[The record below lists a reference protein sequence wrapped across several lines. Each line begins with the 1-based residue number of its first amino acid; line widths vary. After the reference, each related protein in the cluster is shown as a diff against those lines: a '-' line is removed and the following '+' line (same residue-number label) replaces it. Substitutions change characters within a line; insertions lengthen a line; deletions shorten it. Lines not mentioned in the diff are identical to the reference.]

1 MPPILAPLWVKSGS
15 DAVKRLVRR
24 LLKWGLVLGLVGLL
38 LGVAAVGVAY
48 WLVEPRLPSA
58 EEIRDVR
65 LQVPLR
71 VYSRDGKLIAMFGET
86 KRTPVDIA
94 EVPPM
99 VRNAFLAIEDARFY
113 EHPGID
119 WRGILRA
126 VWLLATTDDRRVPG
140 GSTIT
145 QQVAR
150 NFFLSNEYSLTRK
163 VAEIF
168 LALRLE
174 RELSK
179 DEILEL
185 YLNKIFFGYRSYGIA
200 AAAEFYYGKRLPEL
214 DLAEAAMLA
223 SIPKFPSS
231 GNPLTNPERALE
243 RRDYVLQRMAE
254 LGMITPEQMRAAQA
268 EPNHAFPHEPAIELD
283 APYLAEMVRLE
294 VIERVGADALNNGY
308 KAYTTVDAKLQEA
321 ANAAVRDRLLA
332 FDQRKGYRGPEA
344 RIDLATLATV
354 EQRRAA
360 VGAYRSV
367 SGLMPGLV
375 TASDEASASLI
386 LADGQVV
393 LLDLP
398 AVEWARPRS
407 ETGALGAK
415 PRTVAQVLQAGD
427 IVRVARDAEGAWRLA
442 QIPRAQA
449 ALTAVDPE
457 DGAIRAIVGGF
468 SFTLSKFNRATQ
480 SNRQP
485 GSSFKPFVYAAA
497 FERGFNPASI
507 VNDAPLAFADPSAEG
522 GVWKPQNDNEKFLGP
537 MRLREAM
544 VLSRNLV
551 SVRLLDAVGVGFAR
565 EYIQRFGF
573 PPEALPQNLSLALG
587 TSSLPPLALARGY
600 SVFANGGY
608 LVDTYG
614 VERIEDEAG
623 QAVYVATPSRACR
636 ECIARIAGTAASSAN
651 SADALSAMLNG
662 AEAPAEQVTETP
674 PPARPDAAP
683 GDEAAL
689 APRVIDERNAFL
701 ITSVLRDV
709 VKRGTG
715 RGAMVLERND
725 LAGKTGTTN
734 NYRDAWFSGFNP
746 NLVAT
751 VWMGHDDFTS
761 LGDREFAAQTALPIW
776 IDFMRVAL
784 DGLPEMELV
793 VPSGVTTARINAAG
807 NLVAD
812 TGEGSEGGIV
822 EYFKTEDL
830 MRLSVVDDTA
840 PEQQDAEQQGID
852 LF

>member
-1 MPPILAPLWVKSGS
+1 VRKLF
-15 DAVKRLVRR
+15 RR
-24 LLKWGLVLGLVGLL
+24 LLKWSLILGFVGLVLG
-38 LGVAAVGVAY
+38 VAAIGIAY
-48 WLVEPRLPSA
+48 WLVEPRLPKA

-65 LQVPLR
+65 MQVPLR
-71 VYSRDGKLIAMFGET
+71 VYSSDGKLIAIFGET
-86 KRTPVDIA
+86 KRTPVDIS

-99 VRNAFLAIEDARFY
+99 VKAAFLAIEDARFY

-119 WRGILRA
+119 WRGIVRA

-185 YLNKIFFGYRSYGIA
+185 YLNKIFFGYRSYGVA
-200 AAAEFYYGKRLPEL
+200 AAAEFYYGKRLDEL

-231 GNPLTNPERALE
+231 GNPLTNPDRALI
-243 RRDYVLQRMAE
+243 RRNYVLERMAE
-254 LGMITPEQMRAAQA
+254 TGVISSAQMRAAQA

-283 APYLAEMVRLE
+283 APYLAEMVRIE
-294 VIERVGADALNNGY
+294 VIERLGADALGNGY
-308 KAYTTVDAKLQEA
+308 RAITTLDSRMQEA

-344 RIDLATLATV
+344 HLEIGALATI
-354 EQRRAA
+354 EDRRAA
-360 VGAYRSV
+360 IGAYRSI

-375 TASDEASASLI
+375 TSADDTSANVL
-386 LADGQVV
+386 LADGQTL

-398 AVEWARPRS
+398 AVEWARRRD
-407 ETGALGAK
+407 GNGVLGARPK
-415 PRTVAQVLQAGD
+415 TVAQVLAAGD
-427 IVRVARDAEGAWRLA
+427 VIRVARDAEGVWRLS

-449 ALTAVDPE
+449 AMAALDPE
-457 DGAIRAIVGGF
+457 DGAIRAISGGF

-522 GVWKPQNDNEKFLGP
+522 GVWKPQNDNEKFYGP

-573 PPEALPQNLSLALG
+573 PPESLPQNLSLALG
-587 TSSLPPLALARGY
+587 TSSLPPLSLARGY

-608 LVDTYG
+608 LVDTYA
-614 VERIEDEAG
+614 VERIEDDHG
-623 QAVYVATPSRACR
+623 KTVYSASPRRACR
-636 ECIARIAGTAASSAN
+636 ECIARESSDADAGAGN
-651 SADALSAMLNG
+651 ADALSAVLSGN
-662 AEAPAEQVTETP
+662 ASTPTPVEPAAD
-674 PPARPDAAP
+674 PALAQAAAADAT
-683 GDEAAL
+683 L

-701 ITSVLRDV
+701 ITNVLRDV
-709 VKRGTG
+709 VRRGTG
-715 RGAMVLERND
+715 RAAYVELKRND

-734 NYRDAWFSGFNP
+734 AFRDAWFSGFNP
-746 NLVAT
+746 ALVAT
-751 VWMGHDDFTS
+751 VWMGHDDFTT

-784 DGLPEMELV
+784 DGVPEMELV
-793 VPSGVTTARINAAG
+793 VPNGVTTAHIDGAG
-807 NLVAD
+807 NLLAD
-812 TGEGSEGGIV
+812 GSEGGIV
-822 EYFKTEDL
+822 EFFKTEDL
-830 MRLSVVDDTA
+830 MRLSVVDDND
-840 PEQQDAEQQGID
+840 PKQQDAEQQGID

>member
-1 MPPILAPLWVKSGS
+1 MI
-15 DAVKRLVRR
+15 RLIRR
-24 LLKWGLVLGLVGLL
+24 LLKWSLILSLAGFVL
-38 LGVAAVGVAY
+38 AAATLAVAY
-48 WLVEPRLPSA
+48 WLIEPRLPTA
-58 EEIRDVR
+58 QEIRDVR
-65 LQVPLR
+65 MQVPLR

-86 KRTPVDIA
+86 KRTPVDIS
-94 EVPPM
+94 EVPLL

-119 WRGILRA
+119 WRGIARA

-185 YLNKIFFGYRSYGIA
+185 YLNKIFFGYRSYGVA
-200 AAAEFYYGKRLPEL
+200 AAAEFYYGKKLTEL

-231 GNPLTNPERALE
+231 GNPLTNPDRALI
-243 RRDYVLQRMAE
+243 RRDYVLERMAE
-254 LGMITPEQMRAAQA
+254 IGSITREQMLAAQA
-268 EPNHAFPHEPAIELD
+268 RPSLAFPHEPAIELD
-283 APYLAEMVRLE
+283 APYLAEMVRVE
-294 VIERVGADALNNGY
+294 VIERIGADALENGY
-308 KAYTTVDAKLQEA
+308 RAITSIDSRLQEA

-332 FDQRKGYRGPEA
+332 FDQRKGFRGPEA
-344 RIDLATLATV
+344 QLEMADLATV
-354 EQRRAA
+354 EARRAA
-360 VGAYRSV
+360 VAAYRTV
-367 SGLMPGLV
+367 SGLAPALV
-375 TASDEASASLI
+375 TDSDAAIASVL
-386 LADGQVV
+386 LADGQTAV
-393 LLDLP
+393 LDLA
-398 AVEWARPRS
+398 AVEWARKRNANGVLGPKPKAVAD
-407 ETGALGAK
+407 ALA
-415 PRTVAQVLQAGD
+415 PGD
-427 IVRVARDAEGAWRLA
+427 LIRVARDIDGNWRLS
-442 QIPRAQA
+442 QLPRAQA
-449 ALTAVDPE
+449 ALAAIDPE
-457 DGAIRAIVGGF
+457 DGAIRAITGGF

-522 GVWKPQNDNEKFLGP
+522 GVWKPQNDNEKFYGP

-551 SVRLLDAVGVGFAR
+551 SVRLLDAIGVGFAR
-565 EYIQRFGF
+565 EYMQRFGF
-573 PPEALPQNLSLALG
+573 PPESLPQNLSLALG

-608 LVDTYG
+608 GVDTYA
-614 VERIEDEAG
+614 VERIEDDLGNAIYS
-623 QAVYVATPSRACR
+623 AKPKRACR
-636 ECIARIAGTAASSAN
+636 QCIARESGADTTGAATADDLSAVLAGATPADTAAAPESPTAGTIPN
-651 SADALSAMLNG
+651 QPADA
-662 AEAPAEQVTETP
+662 T
-674 PPARPDAAP
+674 
-683 GDEAAL
+683 L

-715 RGAMVLERND
+715 HGAMVLGRND

-746 NLVAT
+746 ALVAT

-784 DGLPEMELV
+784 DGMPQLELI
-793 VPSGVTTARINAAG
+793 VPNGITTAPIDGAG
-807 NLVAD
+807 NLLA
-812 TGEGSEGGIV
+812 TSGEGGII
-822 EYFKTEDL
+822 EFFKTEDL
-830 MRLSVVDDTA
+830 MRLSVVD
-840 PEQQDAEQQGID
+840 ESSGENQDAEQQGID

>member
-1 MPPILAPLWVKSGS
+1 MPPILAALWVKRRS
-15 DAVKRLVRR
+15 DAVKRLLRR
-24 LLKWGLVLGLVGLL
+24 LLKWGLILGLTGLI
-38 LGVAAVGVAY
+38 LGVAAIGVAY
-48 WLVEPRLPSA
+48 WMIEPRLPKA
-58 EEIRDVR
+58 AEIRDVR

-71 VYSRDGKLIAMFGET
+71 VYSRDGKLIALFGET
-86 KRTPVDIA
+86 KRTPVDIE

-150 NFFLSNEYSLTRK
+150 NFFLSNEYSMTRK

-200 AAAEFYYGKRLPEL
+200 AAAEFYYGKKLAEL

-231 GNPLTNPERALE
+231 GNPLTNPDRALE
-243 RRDYVLQRMAE
+243 RRNYVLLRMSDI
-254 LGMITPEQMRAAQA
+254 GMITPEQMRAAQA

-308 KAYTTVDAKLQEA
+308 KAYTTVDSRLQEA
-321 ANAAVRDRLLA
+321 ANAAVRNRLLA

-344 RIDLATLATV
+344 RLDLATLATV

-367 SGLMPGLV
+367 SGLMPALV
-375 TASDEASASLI
+375 TASDAASASLI

-393 LLDLP
+393 LLDL
-398 AVEWARPRS
+398 ATVEWARPRG

-415 PRTVAQVLQAGD
+415 PKDVSQVLQPGD
-427 IVRVARDAEGAWRLA
+427 VVRIARDAEGIWRLS

-449 ALTAVDPE
+449 ALASVDPE
-457 DGAIRAIVGGF
+457 DGSIRAITGGF

-573 PPEALPQNLSLALG
+573 PPESLPQNLSLALG
-587 TSSLPPLALARGY
+587 TSSLPPVALARGY

-608 LVDTYG
+608 LVDTYS
-614 VERIEDEAG
+614 VERIEDDTG
-623 QAVYVATPSRACR
+623 NAVYTASPRRACR
-636 ECIARIAGTAASSAN
+636 ECIARIAGSETATAAS
-651 SADALSAMLNG
+651 ADDLSAMLNG
-662 AEAPAEQVTETP
+662 ASAPVEPEPQPLAPAPSAE
-674 PPARPDAAP
+674 RHKD
-683 GDEAAL
+683 DAAL

-746 NLVAT
+746 ALVST

-761 LGDREFAAQTALPIW
+761 LGDREIAAQTALPIW
-776 IDFMRVAL
+776 IDYMRVAL
-784 DGLPEMELV
+784 DGVPEMELV
-793 VPSGVTTARINAAG
+793 VPNGITTAHINGAG
-807 NLVAD
+807 NLLA
-812 TGEGSEGGIV
+812 EGSEGGIA

-830 MRLSVVDDTA
+830 MRLSVVDANA
-840 PEQQDAEQQGID
+840 PEKQDAEQQGID

>member
-1 MPPILAPLWVKSGS
+1 M
-15 DAVKRLVRR
+15 KRLVRR
-24 LLKWGLVLGLVGLL
+24 LLKWGLILGLTGVL
-38 LGVAAVGVAY
+38 LGVAAIAVTY
-48 WLVEPRLPSA
+48 WMVEPRLPTA
-58 EEIRDVR
+58 AEIRDVR

-86 KRTPVDIA
+86 KRMPVDIT
-94 EVPPM
+94 EVPIM
-99 VRNAFLAIEDARFY
+99 VRNAFLAVEDARFY

-119 WRGILRA
+119 WRGIVRA
-126 VWLLATTDDRRVPG
+126 IWLLATTSDRRVPG

-200 AAAEFYYGKRLPEL
+200 AAAEFYYGKKLTDL

-231 GNPLTNPERALE
+231 GNPLNNPDRALI
-243 RRDYVLQRMAE
+243 RRNYVLERMSEIGA
-254 LGMITPEQMRAAQA
+254 ITPEQMRAAQS
-268 EPNHAFPHEPAIELD
+268 EPSHAFPHEPAIELD

-294 VIERVGADALNNGY
+294 VIERAGADALNNGY
-308 KAYTTVDAKLQEA
+308 KAFTTIDSKLQEA

-332 FDQRKGYRGPEA
+332 FDQRKGFRGPEA
-344 RIDLATLATV
+344 RVDMSTLTTV
-354 EQRRAA
+354 EARRAA

-375 TASDEASASLI
+375 TASDAESAAVI
-386 LADGQVV
+386 LADGQVI
-393 LLDLP
+393 LLDLA

-407 ETGALGAK
+407 ESGALGPK
-415 PRTVAQVLQAGD
+415 PKDVSRALASGD
-427 IVRVARDAEGAWRLA
+427 VVRVARDAEGVWRLS
-442 QIPRAQA
+442 QLPRVQA
-449 ALTAVDPE
+449 ALTAIDPE
-457 DGAIRAIVGGF
+457 DGSIRAITGGF

-485 GSSFKPFVYAAA
+485 GSSFKPFIYAAA

-551 SVRLLDAVGVGFAR
+551 SVRLLDAVGINFAR

-573 PPEALPQNLSLALG
+573 PPESLPPNLSLALG

-608 LVDTYG
+608 LVDTYS
-614 VERIEDEAG
+614 VEHIEDDSGNAIYT
-623 QAVYVATPSRACR
+623 AAPKRACR
-636 ECIARIAGTAASSAN
+636 ECIARVAGDENDGAAS
-651 SADALSAMLNG
+651 ADDLSAMLNG
-662 AEAPAEQVTETP
+662 NSAPPETAPALTV
-674 PPARPDAAP
+674 PDIASP
-683 GDEAAL
+683 SGLL

-701 ITSVLRDV
+701 ITSVMRDV

-734 NYRDAWFSGFNP
+734 NFRDAWFSGFNP
-746 NLVAT
+746 ALVTT
-751 VWMGHDDFTS
+751 VWMGHDDFSS

-776 IDFMRVAL
+776 VDFMRVAL
-784 DGLPEMELV
+784 GDVPEMELV
-793 VPSGVTTARINAAG
+793 VPNGITTARIDAAG
-807 NLVAD
+807 NLLA
-812 TGEGSEGGIV
+812 EASEGGIV
-822 EYFKTEDL
+822 EFFKTEDL
-830 MRLSVVDDTA
+830 MRLSVVD
-840 PEQQDAEQQGID
+840 ENSSGKQDAEQQGID

>member
-1 MPPILAPLWVKSGS
+1 M
-15 DAVKRLVRR
+15 
-24 LLKWGLVLGLVGLL
+24 LKWGLILGLTGFL
-38 LGVAAVGVAY
+38 LGVAAIAVAY
-48 WLVEPRLPSA
+48 WMVEPRLPTA
-58 EEIRDVR
+58 AEIRDVR

-86 KRTPVDIA
+86 KRTPVDIS
-94 EVPPM
+94 EVPIM

-113 EHPGID
+113 QHPGID
-119 WRGILRA
+119 WRGIVRA

-150 NFFLSNEYSLTRK
+150 NFFLSNEYSMTRK

-200 AAAEFYYGKRLPEL
+200 AAAEFYYGKKLADL

-231 GNPLTNPERALE
+231 GNPLTNPERALI
-243 RRDYVLQRMAE
+243 RRDYVLERMSE
-254 LGMITPEQMRAAQA
+254 IGVITPEQMRAAQA

-294 VIERVGADALNNGY
+294 VIERAGADALNNGY
-308 KAYTTVDAKLQEA
+308 KAFTTVDSRLQEA

-332 FDQRKGYRGPEA
+332 FDQRKGFRGPEA
-344 RIDLATLATV
+344 RLDLATLTTV
-354 EQRRAA
+354 EDRRAA

-375 TASDEASASLI
+375 TASDAESASVI

-407 ETGALGAK
+407 ETGALGPK
-415 PRTVAQVLQAGD
+415 PKEVSQALAAGD
-427 IVRVARDAEGAWRLA
+427 VVRIARDGEGVWHLS
-442 QIPRAQA
+442 QLPRVQA

-457 DGAIRAIVGGF
+457 DGSIRAITGGF

-507 VNDAPLAFADPSAEG
+507 VNDAPLAFADPSSEG

-551 SVRLLDAVGVGFAR
+551 SVRLLDAVGIGFAR

-573 PPEALPQNLSLALG
+573 PPESLPQNLSLALG
-587 TSSLPPLALARGY
+587 TSSLPPLAMARGY

-608 LVDTYG
+608 LVDTYS
-614 VERIEDEAG
+614 VERIEDDSGNAI
-623 QAVYVATPSRACR
+623 YTATPKRACR
-636 ECIARIAGTAASSAN
+636 ECIARIAGSDDGGAAS
-651 SADALSAMLNG
+651 ADDLSAMLNG
-662 AEAPAEQVTETP
+662 SSALPETAPAPTTP
-674 PPARPDAAP
+674 EIAGPAKTAESP
-683 GDEAAL
+683 L

-701 ITSVLRDV
+701 ITSVMRDV

-734 NYRDAWFSGFNP
+734 SYRDAWFSGFNP
-746 NLVAT
+746 ALVAT
-751 VWMGHDDFTS
+751 VWMGHDDFSS

-784 DGLPEMELV
+784 DGVPEMELV
-793 VPSGVTTARINAAG
+793 VPNGITTAHINGAG
-807 NLVAD
+807 NLLA
-812 TGEGSEGGIV
+812 EGSEGGIV
-822 EYFKTEDL
+822 EFFKTEDL
-830 MRLSVVDDTA
+830 MRLSVVDENS

>member
-1 MPPILAPLWVKSGS
+1 MPPILAFFCFENRFGVLKRVLW
-15 DAVKRLVRR
+15 R
-24 LLKWGLVLGLVGLL
+24 LLKWGLVLGLAGAV

-48 WLVEPRLPSA
+48 WLVEPRLPTAS
-58 EEIRDVR
+58 EIRDVR

-71 VYSRDGKLIAMFGET
+71 VFSRDGKLIAMFGET
-86 KRTPVDIA
+86 KRTPVDISA
-94 EVPPM
+94 VPPM

-185 YLNKIFFGYRSYGIA
+185 YLNKIFFGYRSYGVA
-200 AAAEFYYGKRLPEL
+200 AAAEFYYGKKLSEL

-243 RRDYVLQRMAE
+243 RRNYVLQRMAE
-254 LGMITPEQMRAAQA
+254 IGMIAAGQMQAAQA
-268 EPNHAFPHEPAIELD
+268 QPNHAFPHEPAIELD

-294 VIERVGADALNNGY
+294 VIDRIGADALNNGY
-308 KAYTTVDAKLQEA
+308 RAYTTVDSTMQEA

-344 RIDLATLATV
+344 RIDLSTLATV

-375 TASDEASASLI
+375 TASDDAAASII

-393 LLDLP
+393 ILDLP
-398 AVEWARPRS
+398 AVEWARPRNDA
-407 ETGALGAK
+407 GALGAK
-415 PRTVAQVLQAGD
+415 PKTVAQVLQPGD
-427 IVRVARDAEGAWRLA
+427 VVRLARDAEGAWRLS
-442 QIPRAQA
+442 QIPRVQA
-449 ALTAVDPE
+449 ALTAIDPE

-497 FERGFNPASI
+497 FERGFNPASV
-507 VNDAPLAFADPSAEG
+507 VNDAPLVFADPSAEG

-551 SVRLLDAVGVGFAR
+551 SVRLLDAVGIGFAR

-608 LVDTYG
+608 LVDTYS
-614 VERIEDEAG
+614 VERIDDDTGKPIYAAG
-623 QAVYVATPSRACR
+623 PRRACR
-636 ECIARIAGTAASSAN
+636 GCIARISATAGNAEA

-662 AEAPAEQVTETP
+662 SATAPE
-674 PPARPDAAP
+674 PAPSPAAP
-683 GDEAAL
+683 GVEDKDASTL

-751 VWMGHDDFTS
+751 AWMGHDDFAS

-784 DGLPEMELV
+784 AGMPETEPV
-793 VPSGVTTARINAAG
+793 VPTGITTARINGAG
-807 NLVAD
+807 NLVGD
-812 TGEGSEGGIV
+812 GGEGGIA
-822 EYFKTEDL
+822 EFFKTEDL
-830 MRLSVVDDTA
+830 MRLSVVDESA
-840 PEQQDAEQQGID
+840 PEQQNAEQQGID

>member
-1 MPPILAPLWVKSGS
+1 M
-15 DAVKRLVRR
+15 KRLLRR
-24 LLKWGLVLGLVGLL
+24 LFKWALL
-38 LGVAAVGVAY
+38 LGLTGIFLAAAAIGVAY
-48 WLVEPRLPSA
+48 WLIEPRLPDA
-58 EEIRDVR
+58 AEIRDVR

-71 VYSRDGKLIAMFGET
+71 VYSRDGKLIALFGET
-86 KRTPVDIA
+86 KRTPVAIA
-94 EVPPM
+94 DVPP
-99 VRNAFLAIEDARFY
+99 VVKNAFLAIEDARFY

-119 WRGILRA
+119 WRGIARA

-150 NFFLSNEYSLTRK
+150 NFFLSNEYSVTRK
-163 VAEIF
+163 IAEIF

-200 AAAEFYYGKRLPEL
+200 AAAEFYYGKKLPEL

-243 RRDYVLQRMAE
+243 RRNYVLTRMAE
-254 LGMITPEQMRAAQA
+254 IGMITPQQMQAAQQQ
-268 EPNHAFPHEPAIELD
+268 PNHAFPHEPAIELD

-294 VIERVGADALNNGY
+294 VIERVGAEALNNGY
-308 KAYTTVDAKLQEA
+308 KAYTTVDSRLQEA

-332 FDQRKGYRGPEA
+332 FDQRKGFRGPEA
-344 RIDLATLATV
+344 KLDLASLSSV
-354 EQRRAA
+354 DKRRAA
-360 VGAYRSV
+360 VGAYRSI
-367 SGLMPGLV
+367 SGLLPALV
-375 TASDEASASLI
+375 TASESASASLL

-393 LLDLP
+393 ELDLS
-398 AVEWARPRS
+398 AVEWARLRS
-407 ETGALGAK
+407 ESGSLGPK
-415 PRTVAQVLQAGD
+415 PQAVSQVLTPGD
-427 IVRVARDAEGAWRLA
+427 VVRVARDAEGAWRLA

-449 ALTAVDPE
+449 ALASIDPE
-457 DGAIRAIVGGF
+457 DGAIRAISGGF

-507 VNDAPLAFADPSAEG
+507 VNDAPLSFADPSAKG
-522 GVWKPQNDNEKFLGP
+522 GVWAPQNDNEKFLGP

-551 SVRLLDAVGVGFAR
+551 SVRLLDAVGMDFAR

-573 PPEALPQNLSLALG
+573 PSESLPPNLSLALG

-600 SVFANGGY
+600 AVFANGGY
-608 LVDTYG
+608 LVDPYS
-614 VERIEDEAG
+614 VERIEDDSGHAIF
-623 QAVYVATPSRACR
+623 VAAPRRACR
-636 ECIARIAGTAASSAN
+636 ECIARTVDSGSVGSAE
-651 SADALSAMLNG
+651 DLSAMLGNT
-662 AEAPAEQVTETP
+662 AAPDTSTAPAPAPTP
-674 PPARPDAAP
+674 SPTTPTGPRDHQSP
-683 GDEAAL
+683 L
-689 APRVIDERNAFL
+689 AERAIDERNAFL

-709 VKRGTG
+709 VRRGTG
-715 RGAMVLERND
+715 HGAMVLGRKD

-734 NYRDAWFSGFNP
+734 NFRDAWFSGFNP
-746 NLVAT
+746 NLIAT
-751 VWMGHDDFTS
+751 VWMGHDDFSS
-761 LGDREFAAQTALPIW
+761 LGNREFAAQTALPIW
-776 IDFMRVAL
+776 IDYMRVAL
-784 DGLPEMELV
+784 EGVPEMELV
-793 VPSGVTTARINAAG
+793 VPSGITTARINGDG
-807 NLVAD
+807 NLLAAD
-812 TGEGSEGGIV
+812 SEGGIT
-822 EYFKTEDL
+822 EFFKTEDL
-830 MRLSVVDDTA
+830 MRLSVVD
-840 PEQQDAEQQGID
+840 EKVEEKQDATQQGID

>member
-1 MPPILAPLWVKSGS
+1 M
-15 DAVKRLVRR
+15 RLIRR
-24 LLKWGLVLGLVGLL
+24 LLKWSLILGLTGFVLA
-38 LGVAAVGVAY
+38 VATLAVAY
-48 WLVEPRLPSA
+48 WLIEPRLPTA
-58 EEIRDVR
+58 QEIRDVR
-65 LQVPLR
+65 MQVPLR

-86 KRTPVDIA
+86 KRTPVDIS

-119 WRGILRA
+119 WRGIARA

-163 VAEIF
+163 FAEIF

-185 YLNKIFFGYRSYGIA
+185 YLNKIFFGYRSYGVA
-200 AAAEFYYGKRLPEL
+200 AAAEFYYGKKLSEL

-231 GNPLTNPERALE
+231 GNPLTNPDRALV
-243 RRDYVLQRMAE
+243 RRNYVLERMAE
-254 LGMITPEQMRAAQA
+254 IGSINREQMLVAQ
-268 EPNHAFPHEPAIELD
+268 ERPSVAFPHEPAIELD
-283 APYLAEMVRLE
+283 APYLAEMVRVE
-294 VIERVGADALNNGY
+294 VIERIGADALENGY
-308 KAYTTVDAKLQEA
+308 RAITSIDSRLQEA

-332 FDQRKGYRGPEA
+332 FDQRKGFRGPEA
-344 RIDLATLATV
+344 QLDLAVLPSV
-354 EQRRAA
+354 EARRAA
-360 VGAYRSV
+360 VAAYRTV
-367 SGLMPGLV
+367 SGLVPALV
-375 TASDEASASLI
+375 VDSDAASASLL
-386 LADGQVV
+386 LADGQTAV
-393 LLDLP
+393 LDLA
-398 AVEWARPRS
+398 AVDWARKRNADGVLGPRPKS
-407 ETGALGAK
+407 VTQALV
-415 PRTVAQVLQAGD
+415 PGD
-427 IVRVARDAEGAWRLA
+427 LVRIARDAEGNWRLS
-442 QIPRAQA
+442 QLPRAQA
-449 ALTAVDPE
+449 ALAAIDPE
-457 DGAIRAIVGGF
+457 DGAIRAITGGF

-522 GVWKPQNDNEKFLGP
+522 GVWKPQNDNEKFYGP

-551 SVRLLDAVGVGFAR
+551 SVRLLDAIGVGFAR
-565 EYIQRFGF
+565 EYMQRFGF
-573 PPEALPQNLSLALG
+573 PPESLPQNLSLALG

-608 LVDTYG
+608 GIDTYA
-614 VERIEDEAG
+614 VERIEDDLGNAIFS
-623 QAVYVATPSRACR
+623 AKPKRACR
-636 ECIARIAGTAASSAN
+636 QCIARESAADDTTGAATADDLSAVLAGAAPIQTTTALAPPATAA
-651 SADALSAMLNG
+651 
-662 AEAPAEQVTETP
+662 EPH
-674 PPARPDAAP
+674 PPAD
-683 GDEAAL
+683 AAL

-715 RGAMVLERND
+715 HGAMVLGRND

-746 NLVAT
+746 ALVAT

-784 DGLPEMELV
+784 DGMPQLELI
-793 VPSGVTTARINAAG
+793 VPNGITTAPIDGAG
-807 NLVAD
+807 NLLS
-812 TGEGSEGGIV
+812 TRGEGGIV
-822 EYFKTEDL
+822 EFFKTEDL
-830 MRLSVVDDTA
+830 MRLSVVD
-840 PEQQDAEQQGID
+840 ENSGENQDAEQQGID

>member
-1 MPPILAPLWVKSGS
+1 M
-15 DAVKRLVRR
+15 KRLVRR
-24 LLKWGLVLGLVGLL
+24 LLKWALILGLTGAL
-38 LGVAAVGVAY
+38 LGVAAIAVAY
-48 WLVEPRLPSA
+48 WMIEPRLPKA
-58 EEIRDVR
+58 AEIREVR

-94 EVPPM
+94 DVPEM

-119 WRGILRA
+119 WRGIARA
-126 VWLLATTDDRRVPG
+126 AWLLATTDDRRVPG

-174 RELSK
+174 RELTK

-200 AAAEFYYGKRLPEL
+200 AAAEFYYGKKLADL

-231 GNPLTNPERALE
+231 GNPLTNPDRALI
-243 RRDYVLQRMAE
+243 RRNYVLERMAE
-254 LGMITPEQMRAAQA
+254 IGMITADQMRAAQA

-283 APYLAEMVRLE
+283 APYLAEMVRVE
-294 VIERVGADALNNGY
+294 VIERIGADAMNNGY
-308 KAYTTVDAKLQEA
+308 KAFTTVDSKLQEA

-332 FDQRKGYRGPEA
+332 FDQRKGFRGPEA
-344 RIDLATLATV
+344 RLDLATLASV
-354 EQRRAA
+354 EDRRAA
-360 VGAYRSV
+360 VSAYRSV
-367 SGLMPGLV
+367 SGLVPGLV
-375 TASDEASASLI
+375 TASDDTSASII

-393 LLDLP
+393 ILDLA

-407 ETGALGAK
+407 ESGALGAK
-415 PRTVAQVLQAGD
+415 PKQVSQALAPGD
-427 IVRVARDAEGAWRLA
+427 LIRVARDSEGLWRLS
-442 QIPRAQA
+442 QIPRVQA
-449 ALTAVDPE
+449 ALAAIDPE
-457 DGAIRAIVGGF
+457 DGAIRALSGGF

-551 SVRLLDAVGVGFAR
+551 SVRLLDAVGIGFAR
-565 EYIQRFGF
+565 EYMQRFGF
-573 PPEALPQNLSLALG
+573 PPESLPQNLSLALG
-587 TSSLPPLALARGY
+587 TSSLPPLSLARGY
-600 SVFANGGY
+600 AVFANGGY
-608 LVDTYG
+608 LVDTSS
-614 VERIEDEAG
+614 VERIEDDTG
-623 QAVYVATPSRACR
+623 KVIYTNTSKRACR
-636 ECIARIAGTAASSAN
+636 QCIARVAEADSASAGSAE
-651 SADALSAMLNG
+651 DLSAMLSG
-662 AEAPAEQVTETP
+662 ASGQPAEPSPEPAARPDSAPAEGNEDT
-674 PPARPDAAP
+674 
-683 GDEAAL
+683 L

-746 NLVAT
+746 ALVAT

-784 DGLPEMELV
+784 AEEPEMELL
-793 VPSGVTTARINAAG
+793 VPNGITTAHINGAG
-807 NLVAD
+807 NLLAD
-812 TGEGSEGGIV
+812 GSEGGIV

-830 MRLSVVDDTA
+830 MRLSVVDESKSD
-840 PEQQDAEQQGID
+840 QHDAEQQGID

>member
-1 MPPILAPLWVKSGS
+1 M
-15 DAVKRLVRR
+15 KRLVRK
-24 LLKWGLVLGLVGLL
+24 LLKWSLILGLTGLVL
-38 LGVAAVGVAY
+38 AAATLGVAY
-48 WLVEPRLPSA
+48 WLIEPRLPNA
-58 EEIRDVR
+58 QQIRDVR
-65 LQVPLR
+65 MQVPLR

-86 KRTPVDIA
+86 KRTPVDIG
-94 EVPPM
+94 EVPLM
-99 VRNAFLAIEDARFY
+99 VRSAFLAIEDARFY

-119 WRGILRA
+119 WRGIARA

-150 NFFLSNEYSLTRK
+150 NFFLSNEYSVTRK

-200 AAAEFYYGKRLPEL
+200 AAAEFYYGKKLSEL

-231 GNPLTNPERALE
+231 GNPLTNPDRALV
-243 RRDYVLQRMAE
+243 RRNYVLERMAE
-254 LGMITPEQMRAAQA
+254 IGAISSDQMRAAQA
-268 EPNHAFPHEPAIELD
+268 QPNLAFPHEQAIELD
-283 APYLAEMVRLE
+283 APYLAEMVRVE
-294 VIERVGADALNNGY
+294 VIERVGADALEKGY
-308 KAYTTVDAKLQEA
+308 RAITSVDSRMQEA

-344 RIDLATLATV
+344 HLELSELGSV
-354 EQRRAA
+354 EARRAA
-360 VGAYRSV
+360 VSAYRSV
-367 SGLMPGLV
+367 SGLMPALV
-375 TASDEASASLI
+375 TESDAAGASIL
-386 LADGQVV
+386 LADGQTV
-393 LLDLP
+393 LLELT
-398 AVEWARPRS
+398 AVEWARRRAANGVLGPRPKAVS
-407 ETGALGAK
+407 DALA
-415 PRTVAQVLQAGD
+415 AGD
-427 IVRVARDAEGAWRLA
+427 IVRVARDTEGNWRLS

-449 ALTAVDPE
+449 ALAAIDPE
-457 DGAIRAIVGGF
+457 DGAIRAICGGF

-485 GSSFKPFVYAAA
+485 GSSFKPFVYASA

-522 GVWKPQNDNEKFLGP
+522 GVWKPQNDNEKFYGP

-565 EYIQRFGF
+565 EYMQRFGF
-573 PPEALPQNLSLALG
+573 PPESLPQNLSLALG
-587 TSSLPPLALARGY
+587 TSSLPPLSLARGY

-608 LVDTYG
+608 GIEPYAI
-614 VERIEDEAG
+614 ERIENDQGNIIFSAN
-623 QAVYVATPSRACR
+623 PKRACR
-636 ECIARIAGTAASSAN
+636 QCIAREVESEATGEASAE
-651 SADALSAMLNG
+651 DLSAVLAG
-662 AEAPAEQVTETP
+662 ATPAAPVDTP
-674 PPARPDAAP
+674 AATPAVPGQPPSDAAM
-683 GDEAAL
+683 L

-715 RGAMVLERND
+715 RGAMVLGRDD

-734 NYRDAWFSGFNP
+734 NFRDAWFSGFNP
-746 NLVAT
+746 SLVAT
-751 VWMGHDDFTS
+751 VWMGHDDFSS

-784 DGLPEMELV
+784 DGVPQLELV
-793 VPSGVTTARINAAG
+793 IPNGITTARIDAAG
-807 NLVAD
+807 NLIAAP
-812 TGEGSEGGIV
+812 GEGGIV
-822 EYFKTEDL
+822 EFFKTEDL
-830 MRLSVVDDTA
+830 MRLSVVDESDT
-840 PEQQDAEQQGID
+840 EQQDAEQQGID

>member
-1 MPPILAPLWVKSGS
+1 MKN
-15 DAVKRLVRR
+15 LVRR
-24 LLKWGLVLGLVGLL
+24 LIKWGLILGLTGVL
-38 LGVAAVGVAY
+38 LGAGAIAVAY
-48 WLVEPRLPSA
+48 WMIEPKLPKP
-58 EEIRDVR
+58 EEIRDVKM
-65 LQVPLR
+65 QVPLR
-71 VYSRDGKLIAMFGET
+71 VYSQDGKLIALFGET
-86 KRTPVDIA
+86 KRTPIRIG

-126 VWLLATTDDRRVPG
+126 VWLLATTDDKRVPG

-150 NFFLSNEYSLTRK
+150 NFFLSNEYKITRK

-174 RELSK
+174 HELTK

-185 YLNKIFFGYRSYGIA
+185 YLNKIFFGYRSYGVA
-200 AAAEFYYGKRLPEL
+200 AAAEFYYGKKLGEL
-214 DLAEAAMLA
+214 SLAEAAMLA

-231 GNPLTNPERALE
+231 GNPLTNPDRALY
-243 RRDYVLQRMAE
+243 RRNYVLERMAE
-254 LGMITPEQMRAAQA
+254 IGAITPEQMKAAQA
-268 EPNHAFPHEPAIELD
+268 EPNRAFPHEPAIELD

-308 KAYTTVDAKLQEA
+308 KAFTTVDSRLQEA
-321 ANAAVRDRLLA
+321 ANAAIRDRLLA
-332 FDQRKGYRGPEA
+332 FDQRKGFRGPEA
-344 RIDLATLATV
+344 HLDLNTLPTV
-354 EQRRAA
+354 ESRRAA
-360 VGAYRSV
+360 VAAYRSV
-367 SGLMPGLV
+367 SGLLPALI
-375 TASDEASASLI
+375 TASTAETASAI
-386 LADGQVV
+386 LSDGQVV
-393 LLDLP
+393 DLGLD
-398 AVEWARPRS
+398 AMAWARRRAES
-407 ETGALGAK
+407 GALGAK
-415 PRTVAQVLQAGD
+415 PKVVTDVLTAGD
-427 IVRVARDAEGAWRLA
+427 IVRLARDAEGNWRLA

-449 ALTAVDPE
+449 ALSAIDPE
-457 DGAIRAIVGGF
+457 DGAIRAINGGF

-485 GSSFKPFVYAAA
+485 GSSFKPFVYSAA

-522 GVWKPQNDNEKFLGP
+522 GVWRPQNDNEKFLGP

-544 VLSRNLV
+544 VMSRNLV
-551 SVRLLDAVGVGFAR
+551 SVRLLDATGIHFAR

-587 TSSLPPLALARGY
+587 TSSLPPLTLARGY
-600 SVFANGGY
+600 AVFANGGY
-608 LVDTYG
+608 R
-614 VERIEDEAG
+614 VEPYAVTRIEDDTGKAI
-623 QAVYVATPSRACR
+623 YTATPKRACR
-636 ECIARIAGTAASSAN
+636 ACIARASTDDGHAKA
-651 SADALSAMLNG
+651 SADDLSAVLSG
-662 AEAPAEQVTETP
+662 APSAPP
-674 PPARPDAAP
+674 SDAAP
-683 GDEAAL
+683 SSPTPNAAAEPTDGATPPDESVL

-715 RGAMVLERND
+715 RNAMVLGRND

-734 NYRDAWFSGFNP
+734 NFRDAWFSGFNP
-746 NLVAT
+746 ALVAT

-784 DGLPEMELV
+784 DGVPELELV
-793 VPSGVTTARINAAG
+793 VPEGVTTARINASG
-807 NLVAD
+807 NLIAD
-812 TGEGSEGGIV
+812 DRPDGIV

-830 MRLSVVDDTA
+830 MKLSIVDESA
-840 PEQQDAEQQGID
+840 PEQQDAEQQSID